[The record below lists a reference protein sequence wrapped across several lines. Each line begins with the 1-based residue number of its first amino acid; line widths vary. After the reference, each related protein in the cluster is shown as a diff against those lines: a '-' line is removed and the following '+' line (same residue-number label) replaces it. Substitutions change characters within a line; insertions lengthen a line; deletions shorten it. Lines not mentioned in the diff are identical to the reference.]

1 MPSTVTRFA
10 DATTMPWLG
19 GGGITHELARHP
31 AVGDFGWRLSV
42 AEVQQ
47 DGAFSRL
54 DGVDRV
60 IVLCSTG
67 RMVLRT
73 PDEIQLQRFSPYS
86 FDGGADVSCV
96 VPDGPTR
103 DFNVMTRQG
112 RYVADVATVVG
123 DRAVIEVPTGVQV
136 FVFCMEG
143 PVSCGAELSTF
154 DLAQLGEPTTVDATE
169 GAATV
174 VMIAGRIAPDHIEA
188 EPLTATRV

>member
-31 AVGDFGWRLSV
+31 AAGDFGWRLSV

-60 IVLCSTG
+60 IVLCSPG
-67 RMVLRT
+67 RMTLHT
-73 PDEIQLQRFSPYS
+73 PDPVELQRFSPYA
-86 FDGGADVSCV
+86 FDGGSDVSCT

-112 RYVADVATVVG
+112 AYVADVAI
-123 DRAVIEVPTGVQV
+123 VIGANAPVDAPTGAQV
-136 FVFCMEG
+136 FVFCMDG
-143 PVSCGAELSTF
+143 AVTCGVELGTF
-154 DLAQLGEPTTVDATE
+154 DLAELDEPTTVDATH
-169 GAATV
+169 GAAAIVTFV
-174 VMIAGRIAPDHIEA
+174 PPAD
-188 EPLTATRV
+188 